1 MKVLVTGAGGF
12 LGRRLSARLLRDGA
26 QVRLLVLRRDSGRPL
41 PDGEILEG
49 DVGDP
54 AVARRAAEGVDVVF
68 HLASTY
74 RLQCA
79 PESVHRAVHVAGTL
93 QLLEAS
99 RAAGVSRF
107 VHCST
112 VGVHGHVR
120 QPPANETAPFAP
132 RDVYQRT
139 KLEGELLAMGYC
151 RERGLPVA
159 VVRPAAI
166 YGPGDD
172 RLKKLYRMATSNPTI
187 VLGSG
192 EIRYHMI
199 HVEDLVDGM
208 LLAARRPEAVGE
220 AFILAGRECLTV
232 NELLRLIARLAGKEA
247 RIVHLPLKPFQ
258 WAGSLVEAVCA
269 PLNVHAPLSRRRV
282 DFFNHSREFDCAK
295 ARRLLCFEPRISL
308 EEGWRETI
316 ASYGEKHGQD
326 A

>member
-295 ARRLLCFEPRISL
+295 ARRLLGFEPRISL

>member
-1 MKVLVTGAGGF
+1 MKALVTGAGGF
-12 LGRRLSARLLRDGA
+12 LGSRLSARLIWEGA
-26 QVRLLVLRRDSGRPL
+26 QVRMLVRSRAHGLPL

-54 AVARRAAEGVDVVF
+54 AVARRAAEGVDTVF

-79 PESVHRAVHVAGTL
+79 PESVHRAVHVTGTL

-99 RAAGVSRF
+99 RAAGVARF

-151 RERGLPVA
+151 RERGLPVT
-159 VVRPAAI
+159 VIRPAAI

-172 RLKKLYRMATSNPTI
+172 RLRKLYRMATSNPAF

-208 LLAARRPEAVGE
+208 LLAARKPEAVGE
-220 AFILAGRECLTV
+220 AFILAGRECLSV
-232 NELLRLIARLAGKEA
+232 NELLRLIARLDWKEA
-247 RIVHLPLKPFQ
+247 RIVHLPIKPFQ

-269 PLNVHAPLSRRRV
+269 PLNLHVPFSRRRV
-282 DFFNHSREFDCAK
+282 DFFSHSREFDCAK
-295 ARRLLCFEPRISL
+295 ARRLLGFEPRISL
-308 EEGWRETI
+308 EDGWRETI
-316 ASYGEKHGQD
+316 ASYKDGYGRD